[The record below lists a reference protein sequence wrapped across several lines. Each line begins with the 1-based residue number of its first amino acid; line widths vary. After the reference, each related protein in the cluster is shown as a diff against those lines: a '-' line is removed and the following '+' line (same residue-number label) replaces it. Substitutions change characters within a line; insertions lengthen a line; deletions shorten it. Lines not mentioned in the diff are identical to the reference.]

1 MERENHNKDGAIP
14 PHQAGKSPHP
24 TPMMLINEISK
35 LFGQR
40 MRRASEQAGI
50 PDGYRWILFH
60 LGHRKS
66 ATQLELSK
74 LTHTT
79 PPTISITLRNMEA
92 DGYVKRT
99 QDKED
104 MRVIHVSLTEKGLA
118 VEEANRHHAD
128 ATDRLAMTG
137 MSDEEREVLRNL
149 LIRMRDN
156 IAVGGS
162 ENRHEPVTEGKG
174 GFSDE
179 E

>member
-79 PPTISITLRNMEA
+79 PPTVSITLRNMEA
-92 DGYVKRT
+92 
-99 QDKED
+99 
-104 MRVIHVSLTEKGLA
+104 
-118 VEEANRHHAD
+118 EEAAEATASKSSLGYFLMYCLGVFSGVVGMIVYSAIRANRFD
-128 ATDRLAMTG
+128 FFGWFRKK
-137 MSDEEREVLRNL
+137 E
-149 LIRMRDN
+149 
-156 IAVGGS
+156 
-162 ENRHEPVTEGKG
+162 K
-174 GFSDE
+174 
-179 E
+179 

>member
-1 MERENHNKDGAIP
+1 
-14 PHQAGKSPHP
+14 
-24 TPMMLINEISK
+24 
-35 LFGQR
+35 
-40 MRRASEQAGI
+40 
-50 PDGYRWILFH
+50 
-60 LGHRKS
+60 
-66 ATQLELSK
+66 
-74 LTHTT
+74 
-79 PPTISITLRNMEA
+79 
-92 DGYVKRT
+92 
-99 QDKED
+99 